1 MLRNLGHPSAAK
13 LVELLEARGASKT
26 VINVAKDY
34 RCVPCLRYHKPNQ
47 ASPAAM
53 PTASTF
59 NVVIEADVM
68 WLKILEYP
76 VLHVIDVANKY
87 QAACVVHGERSQ
99 DLQKALQRT
108 WFRQFGV
115 PAELCTDEGRGWAA
129 DEMLGYF
136 TDLNLKHTV
145 SPGEAHQKLGLVERY
160 HQVLR
165 KAAEVFMTDRN
176 DVSLKGSL

>member
-59 NVVIEADVM
+59 NVVVEADVM

-76 VLHVIDVANKY
+76 VLHVIDVATKY

-99 DLQKALQRT
+99 ALLNFALTRDVV
-108 WFRQFGV
+108 G
-115 PAELCTDEGRGWAA
+115 PLMKCWAT
-129 DEMLGYF
+129 F